1 MKHSLKITA
10 LLIIMFFIA
19 QMIGIAVMISNNE
32 YQKLNQK
39 EPLPDFIAPPKDMKP
54 EVSLGTII
62 IAIAIGVFLMLA
74 LMKFKAEIVLRIWFF
89 LVVIL
94 AIAIALNSFFV
105 WFVPMPFL
113 IALLIA
119 LPLAVLKIFVR
130 NIKIHNLTELLIYPG
145 VASLF
150 APILNVWAMAV
161 LLVLISIYD
170 IYAVWHAGFMQ
181 KMAKYQIK
189 QLRIFTGFFIPYL
202 SSGQKLKLKDKAAK
216 AKEKK
221 IKVSVA
227 ILGGGDIVFPIIL
240 AGVILAQFGL
250 AAAIIISL
258 GATLALAALFYYSQ
272 KGKFYPAMPFIS
284 AGCFVALGIVYL
296 LSYLNLLS

>member
-1 MKHSLKITA
+1 
-10 LLIIMFFIA
+10 
-19 QMIGIAVMISNNE
+19 
-32 YQKLNQK
+32 
-39 EPLPDFIAPPKDMKP
+39 
-54 EVSLGTII
+54 
-62 IAIAIGVFLMLA
+62 
-74 LMKFKAEIVLRIWFF
+74 
-89 LVVIL
+89 
-94 AIAIALNSFFV
+94 
-105 WFVPMPFL
+105 
-113 IALLIA
+113 
-119 LPLAVLKIFVR
+119 
-130 NIKIHNLTELLIYPG
+130 
-145 VASLF
+145 
-150 APILNVWAMAV
+150 
-161 LLVLISIYD
+161 
-170 IYAVWHAGFMQ
+170 MQ

>member
-62 IAIAIGVFLMLA
+62 IAIALGVFLMLA

-250 AAAIIISL
+250 DAAIIISL

>member
-62 IAIAIGVFLMLA
+62 IAIALGVFLMLA

-89 LVVIL
+89 IVVIL

>member
-1 MKHSLKITA
+1 
-10 LLIIMFFIA
+10 
-19 QMIGIAVMISNNE
+19 MIGIAVMISNNE

-62 IAIAIGVFLMLA
+62 IAIALGVFLMLA

>member
-62 IAIAIGVFLMLA
+62 IAIALGVFLMLA